1 MGHLDKVSLKLDKKC
16 RFFINGI
23 FQRPVSEVTD
33 QSLEFACDYEM
44 NPPSLGEDF
53 NTILP
58 LCFDFFNVIVVIK
71 ELALWTFYEYVCIR

>member
-1 MGHLDKVSLKLDKKC
+1 MFVELENEL
-16 RFFINGI
+16 I
-23 FQRPVSEVTD
+23 Q
-33 QSLEFACDYEM
+33 LEFACDYEM

-71 ELALWTFYEYVCIR
+71 ELTLWTFYEYVCTINTFVNTTCSHA